1 MFDHLS
7 TLMTLQYVKDKVMGE
22 EHGFITMEMCH
33 RVLTSKWMFSCFH
46 TNLSFHLS
54 FLMAAV
60 FLHTVL
66 CIQ

>member
-33 RVLTSKWMFSCFH
+33 RVLTSKQGG
-46 TNLSFHLS
+46 NFHLKVGGAKS
-54 FLMAAV
+54 SGNTGDPLLGVAV
-60 FLHTVL
+60 VP
-66 CIQ
+66 